1 MTNKLVIE
9 NLKFRPIRSFLSIV
23 AIGLEV
29 TMMLTI
35 VGLSKGMLEDSRQR
49 ARGVGAD
56 IYIRPRGSNILSLSG
71 ASIDKLYIGWLE
83 RQPHVTL
90 AVGSR

>member
-1 MTNKLVIE
+1 LVNKLVIE
-9 NLKFRPIRSFLSIV
+9 NLKFRPVRTALSVI

-35 VGLSKGMLEDSRQR
+35 VGLSEGMLADSQQR

-56 IYIRPRGSNILSLSG
+56 IIIRPPGS
-71 ASIDKLYIGWLE
+71 
-83 RQPHVTL
+83 
-90 AVGSR
+90 